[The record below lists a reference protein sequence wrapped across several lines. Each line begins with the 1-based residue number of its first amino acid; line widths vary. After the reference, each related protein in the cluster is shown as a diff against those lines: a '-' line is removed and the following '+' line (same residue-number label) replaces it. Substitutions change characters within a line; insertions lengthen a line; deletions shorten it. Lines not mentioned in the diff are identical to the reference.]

1 MPIGY
6 IVNQLAMVSLT
17 PNLVS
22 MPSASILENL
32 FKEHILFWTTPHNA
46 HLKTQ
51 WGTVAYILYML
62 VWTQSLSVL
71 MDNRAHA
78 EVMVSEIRTS
88 FLPRQFS
95 HTILPS
101 LQNPESTSCV
111 SLPQDLSPW
120 HPTHVHNP
128 LVLDCLS
135 VLFLSKWHRM
145 EWGVYII
152 CHRSES
158 YFIIHAWSVCIH
170 PTVHSNFHCQLSS
183 NPSQWTC
190 NYNDAIMTTS
200 VSINFW

>member
-32 FKEHILFWTTPHNA
+32 LKEHILFWTTPHNA

-51 WGTVAYILYML
+51 WGTAAYILYML

-71 MDNRAHA
+71 MDNRANA
-78 EVMVSEIRTS
+78 EWCLRSEPPSSQDSLVIPYCHHYRT
-88 FLPRQFS
+88 
-95 HTILPS
+95 
-101 LQNPESTSCV
+101 
-111 SLPQDLSPW
+111 LSP
-120 HPTHVHNP
+120 H
-128 LVLDCLS
+128 LVYLCLRTWAPDTLHMFIILLCWI
-135 VLFLSKWHRM
+135 VFLFCFFPNDT
-145 EWGVYII
+145 EWNGVFYII

-190 NYNDAIMTTS
+190 NYNDAIMMTS

>member
-51 WGTVAYILYML
+51 WGTAAYILYML

-135 VLFLSKWHRM
+135 VLFLSKWHRL
-145 EWGVYII
+145 EWGVLY
-152 CHRSES
+152 HLPQVRELF
-158 YFIIHAWSVCIH
+158 Y
-170 PTVHSNFHCQLSS
+170 HSCMISLHSS
-183 NPSQWTC
+183 NS
-190 NYNDAIMTTS
+190 A
-200 VSINFW
+200 F